1 MDQRR
6 GEGATEADVEL
17 AAGLCLALDAAVLSG
32 FDNFRA
38 LVVLPFHL
46 RVATHRRTCTTEEEL
61 RRTVLPYLQ
70 DLQDGSVLSLR
81 RNIGTVS
88 RDDEGRIVVDTRI
101 LAEGRA
107 STHSPVRLGTSP
119 VPSRLV
125 LDETPGGW
133 KIRQLESEGNLD
145 DDRPNRLIGMDLL

>member
-32 FDNFRA
+32 FDSFRA

-46 RVATHRRTCTTEEEL
+46 RVATHRRTCNTEEEL
-61 RRTVLPYLQ
+61 RHAVVPYLQ
-70 DLQDGSVLSLR
+70 DLQDGSVLSLH
-81 RNIGTVS
+81 RNIGSVS

-119 VPSRLV
+119 VPCRLV

-145 DDRPNRLIGMDLL
+145 DDRSNRLIGVDLL